1 MSEFGDNTLTPFE
14 IVDARSAARQ
24 ASEQQKSVEDEIRKR
39 SRSLAEAERAY
50 RELLTKRILELHV
63 EDRVAWTACEVIAKG
78 EPAVAALRESRD
90 VAKGL
95 LESVQQQGFRY
106 GADRRDL
113 HKLIEWSE
121 RRDLRTDAEP
131 NWDRQPTFGRRPPEG
146 VDPVTGELREV
157 A

>member
-1 MSEFGDNTLTPFE
+1 MSFGDNTLTPFE
-14 IVDARSAARQ
+14 IVDAREAARK
-24 ASEQQKSVEDEIRKR
+24 ASEQQKSVEDQIRKR
-39 SRSLAEAERAY
+39 SRRLAEAEARY
-50 RELLTKRILELHV
+50 RERLSVRIMELKT
-63 EDRVAWTACEVIAKG
+63 EEGIAWTVC
-78 EPAVAALRESRD
+78 SD
-90 VAKGL
+90 VARGEEDIAQLRKARDICQGL

-131 NWDRQPTFGRRPPEG
+131 DWSRTPTFGRPVPDN
-146 VDPVTGELREV
+146 VDPKTGELREV